1 MKVPAPT
8 TSQWTCVR
16 VKVGGKT
23 LTTTTASS
31 RSMQTRP
38 SGWPGGSFG
47 GPIRSDSIQLPTNE
61 LPTAPYRLLLLDHFA
76 SLVRSTG
83 DFPSTLVHIWP
94 AAPKKKKR
102 VTFIAQAQIP
112 KNAAGRLGHRG
123 KLLSLFRPL
132 MCVECRVPKERG
144 KMKKGW
150 PRLGP
155 HAHTCTCS
163 RHVLRNTSIC
173 KSIRQLGNANNHSP
187 YLWG

>member
-1 MKVPAPT
+1 MGRGPQCAYV
-8 TSQWTCVR
+8 CVC
-16 VKVGGKT
+16 VC
-23 LTTTTASS
+23 
-31 RSMQTRP
+31 
-38 SGWPGGSFG
+38 
-47 GPIRSDSIQLPTNE
+47 SIQLPTNE

-94 AAPKKKKR
+94 AAPKKKR

-163 RHVLRNTSIC
+163 RHVLRNTSI
-173 KSIRQLGNANNHSP
+173 SIGQRKQSLAVSLGIACDSDFH
-187 YLWG
+187 